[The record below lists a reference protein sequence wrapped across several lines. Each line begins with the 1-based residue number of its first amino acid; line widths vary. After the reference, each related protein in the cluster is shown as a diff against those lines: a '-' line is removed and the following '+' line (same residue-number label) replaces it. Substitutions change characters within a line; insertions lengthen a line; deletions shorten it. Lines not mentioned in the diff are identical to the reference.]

1 MPFAAFFVAFLLL
14 LCIPRRSRKLAL
26 CLLLGALAGL
36 CAVHTTSARLERVRA
51 NYAGRTVLLTAEV
64 ERADSNYFSDTVDA
78 TLWVESVNGSPAGFR
93 IACAE
98 LPACAAG
105 QRVQGW
111 FALQQPDMEEQ
122 TAQYADGIA
131 LQAEPVPEKPQ
142 LTVLGESGSFRARTH
157 RLQQKLSESLC
168 RAMHRDTG
176 GVLAAMTVGDRS
188 GLSAQLRRA
197 YRGAGLSHV
206 LVVSGMHVSI
216 LCGDILSVL
225 LPYRWEQ
232 SYRSRRRRAVSKSLL
247 AAMTVGD
254 RSGLSAQLRRAYRG
268 AGLSHVLVVSGMH
281 VSILCGDILSVLLP
295 YRWEQSY
302 RSRRRRAVSKSLL
315 ALVLMGVTG
324 FTPSVRRAAVAVW
337 VSALG
342 VWVWGP
348 PDALTSLAAAGIL
361 MTTVNSYA
369 VWDIGFELSFAAV
382 VGTVAGNACIR
393 RMRDAHDRRFWVK
406 AGENLQKP
414 VRRPWYSKLPKGVQ
428 GLVESACI
436 AACASAAT
444 FPVLVLRGLSVS
456 AWAVVSSIAVL
467 WMVQPLLLLGL
478 AVAFVGLVPWLA
490 PVHGVLSRAADLLT
504 GLLNGWVVWLSTKP
518 GASIYFDTAYAAL
531 VCLLLC
537 GLGVLAFR
545 WRVRLRVALPGIL
558 LTAAVG
564 IGLGNALSRD
574 VVHIDLVGS
583 AQAPAVVIAQNDRAV
598 VLFRGGNAAQRA
610 VENQLARRG
619 VRTVELVA
627 DLRMNAKTACTL
639 PAQQGI
645 RAERLPVNASRK
657 LRCTPA
663 AVELLRTR
671 EGCLV
676 RLSIGNRQFVTL
688 SGKAELAQPLQT
700 EWLIATP
707 KKPETVRYQ
716 KLLAM
721 RSYSWMTPETQYTSS
736 LSLRRTG
743 GERLE

>member
-14 LCIPRRSRKLAL
+14 LCIPDGSRKLAL

-36 CAVHTTSARLERVRA
+36 CVVHTTSARLERVRA

-105 QRVQGW
+105 QRVQGG
-111 FALQQPDMEEQ
+111 FTLSAPDEAEQ

-247 AAMTVGD
+247 A
-254 RSGLSAQLRRAYRG
+254 
-268 AGLSHVLVVSGMH
+268 
-281 VSILCGDILSVLLP
+281 
-295 YRWEQSY
+295 
-302 RSRRRRAVSKSLL
+302 
-315 ALVLMGVTG
+315 LVLMGVTG

-361 MTTVNSYA
+361 MTAVNSYA

-444 FPVLVLRGLSVS
+444 FPVLVLRGLSTS
-456 AWAVVSSIAVL
+456 LYALVSSVAVL
-467 WMVQPLLLLGL
+467 WLVEPVLLLGL
-478 AVAFVGLVPWLA
+478 A
-490 PVHGVLSRAADLLT
+490 AALT
-504 GLLNGWVVWLSTKP
+504 GLAPALEPLHRATAFGAEVLVELLDRWALWVSGWP
-518 GASIYFDTAYAAL
+518 GAQIYFDTAYAAL
-531 VCLLLC
+531 VCLLLAALL
-537 GLGVLAFR
+537 GLA
-545 WRVRLRVALPGIL
+545 WHWNIRLRAAVPAVL
-558 LTAAVG
+558 LTAALA
-564 IGLGNALSRD
+564 IGAGNAFSRD
-574 VVHIDLVGS
+574 VVRVELVGS
-583 AQAPAVVIAQNDRAV
+583 KMAPAVILSQNDRAV
-598 VLFRGGNAAQRA
+598 VLYRGGQTTRKA
-610 VENQLARRG
+610 VETALERRSI
-619 VRTVELVA
+619 RTVEALI
-627 DLRMNAKTACTL
+627 DLRMDPQEPCTL
-639 PAQQGI
+639 
-645 RAERLPVNASRK
+645 RAEQIVRAARL
-657 LRCTPA
+657 A
-663 AVELLRTR
+663 ANTTQTLRTDTASLEVLR
-671 EGCLV
+671 TQTGCAVRFTIEGQ
-676 RLSIGNRQFVTL
+676 SFVTL
-688 SGKAELAQPLQT
+688 SGTVRFAQPL
-700 EWLIATP
+700 EVDWLLASMARP
-707 KKPETVRYQ
+707 DGVRYQ
-716 KLLAM
+716 GLFTRSTDYRWMDEDGGGQEKTLLSFRPASAWKSS
-721 RSYSWMTPETQYTSS
+721 RSPSAGRAKQAAGSS
-736 LSLRRTG
+736 
-743 GERLE
+743 

>member
-14 LCIPRRSRKLAL
+14 LCIPRRSRKLAV
-26 CLLLGALAGL
+26 CLLLGALVGL
-36 CAVHTTSARLERVRA
+36 CAVYTTNARLERTRA

-64 ERADSNYFSDTVDA
+64 ERADSTYFSDTVDA
-78 TLWVESVNGSPAGFR
+78 TLWVESVNGSPADFR
-93 IACAE
+93 INCAE

-111 FALQQPDMEEQ
+111 FTLQHPDMEER

-131 LQAEPVPEKPQ
+131 LQAEPLAEKPQ

-157 RLQQKLSESLC
+157 RLQQKLSESL
-168 RAMHRDTG
+168 RREMHRDTG

-188 GLSAQLRRA
+188 GLSAQLRSS

-216 LCGDILSVL
+216 LCGDIFTALH
-225 LPYRWEQ
+225 PRGREQ
-232 SYRSRRRRAVSKSLL
+232 SYRRRRRRAV
-247 AAMTVGD
+247 G
-254 RSGLSAQLRRAYRG
+254 
-268 AGLSHVLVVSGMH
+268 
-281 VSILCGDILSVLLP
+281 
-295 YRWEQSY
+295 
-302 RSRRRRAVSKSLL
+302 KSLL

-361 MTTVNSYA
+361 MTAANSYA

-382 VGTVAGNACIR
+382 VGTVAGSACIR
-393 RMRDAHDRRFWVK
+393 RMQDARDRRFWVK

-414 VRRPWYSKLPKGVQ
+414 VRRPWFNRLPERLQ
-428 GLVESACI
+428 GLAESACI

-478 AVAFVGLVPWLA
+478 AVAFAGLVPWLA

-504 GLLNGWVVWLSTKP
+504 GLLNGWAVWLSTKP
-518 GASIYFDTAYAAL
+518 GGSIYFDTAYAAL

-537 GLGVLAFR
+537 GLGVLVFR
-545 WRVRLRVALPGIL
+545 WRVRLRVAVPGIL
-558 LTAAVG
+558 LAAAVG

-574 VVHIDLVGS
+574 VVLH
-583 AQAPAVVIAQNDRAV
+583 
-598 VLFRGGNAAQRA
+598 
-610 VENQLARRG
+610 RRG
-619 VRTVELVA
+619 QRTGTCGTAVPGRQRHSCCGKPAGAAGRAHRGAGGRPAHE
-627 DLRMNAKTACTL
+627 RKKTGRAM
-639 PAQQGI
+639 PA
-645 RAERLPVNASRK
+645 RAAAASGQSVSPCGQRTGTCNASDRGY
-657 LRCTPA
+657 
-663 AVELLRTR
+663 LLSAG
-671 EGCLV
+671 GCV
-676 RLSIGNRQFVTL
+676 CGWQCRAFCWQQRWA
-688 SGKAELAQPLQT
+688 SG
-700 EWLIATP
+700 WATP
-707 KKPETVRYQ
+707 SAGT
-716 KLLAM
+716 
-721 RSYSWMTPETQYTSS
+721 WCTST
-736 LSLRRTG
+736 LWAAHRHLRW
-743 GERLE
+743 

>member
-1 MPFAAFFVAFLLL
+1 M
-14 LCIPRRSRKLAL
+14 
-26 CLLLGALAGL
+26 
-36 CAVHTTSARLERVRA
+36 
-51 NYAGRTVLLTAEV
+51 
-64 ERADSNYFSDTVDA
+64 
-78 TLWVESVNGSPAGFR
+78 
-93 IACAE
+93 
-98 LPACAAG
+98 
-105 QRVQGW
+105 
-111 FALQQPDMEEQ
+111 
-122 TAQYADGIA
+122 
-131 LQAEPVPEKPQ
+131 
-142 LTVLGESGSFRARTH
+142 
-157 RLQQKLSESLC
+157 
-168 RAMHRDTG
+168 
-176 GVLAAMTVGDRS
+176 
-188 GLSAQLRRA
+188 
-197 YRGAGLSHV
+197 

-232 SYRSRRRRAVSKSLL
+232 SYRRRRRR
-247 AAMTVGD
+247 TV
-254 RSGLSAQLRRAYRG
+254 
-268 AGLSHVLVVSGMH
+268 
-281 VSILCGDILSVLLP
+281 
-295 YRWEQSY
+295 W
-302 RSRRRRAVSKSLL
+302 KSLL

-348 PDALTSLAAAGIL
+348 ADTLTSLAAAGIL
-361 MTTVNSYA
+361 MTAVNSYA

-382 VGTVAGNACIR
+382 AGTVAGGACIR
-393 RMRDAHDRRFWVK
+393 RMRDAYDRRFWIK

-414 VRRPWYSKLPKGVQ
+414 VRRPWFNRLPERLQ
-428 GLVESACI
+428 GLAESACI

-456 AWAVVSSIAVL
+456 VWAMVSSIAVL

-478 AVAFVGLVPWLA
+478 AVAFAGLVPWLA
-490 PVHGVLSRAADLLT
+490 PVHGALSRAADLLT
-504 GLLNGWVVWLSTKP
+504 GLLNGWAVWLSTKP

-558 LTAAVG
+558 LAAAVG

-583 AQAPAVVIAQNDRAV
+583 AQAPAVVVTQNDRAV
-598 VLFRGGNAAQRA
+598 VLFRGGSAAQRA

-645 RAERLPVNASRK
+645 RAERLPVNTARK

-676 RLSIGNRQFVTL
+676 RLAIGNRQFVTL
-688 SGKAELAQPLQT
+688 SGRAELAQPLQT

-707 KKPETVRYQ
+707 KKPETVQYQ
-716 KLLAM
+716 KLLAL
-721 RSYSWMTPETQYTSS
+721 RRYSWMAPETQYTAS

>member
-14 LCIPRRSRKLAL
+14 LCIPDGSRKLAV

-36 CAVHTTSARLERVRA
+36 CAVHTTSARLERARA

-64 ERADSNYFSDTVDA
+64 ERADSTYFSDTVDA

-111 FALQQPDMEEQ
+111 FTLSAPDEAERI
-122 TAQYADGIA
+122 AQYADGIA
-131 LQAEPVPEKPQ
+131 LQAEPLAEKPQ

-157 RLQQKLSESLC
+157 RLQQKLSESL
-168 RAMHRDTG
+168 
-176 GVLAAMTVGDRS
+176 
-188 GLSAQLRRA
+188 RRA
-197 YRGAGLSHV
+197 
-206 LVVSGMHVSI
+206 MHVSI

-232 SYRSRRRRAVSKSLL
+232 SYRRRRRR
-247 AAMTVGD
+247 TV
-254 RSGLSAQLRRAYRG
+254 
-268 AGLSHVLVVSGMH
+268 
-281 VSILCGDILSVLLP
+281 
-295 YRWEQSY
+295 W
-302 RSRRRRAVSKSLL
+302 KSLL

-348 PDALTSLAAAGIL
+348 SDALTSLAAAGIL
-361 MTTVNSYA
+361 MTAVNSYA

-414 VRRPWYSKLPKGVQ
+414 VKRPWYSKLPKGVQ

-467 WMVQPLLLLGL
+467 WLVQPLLLLGL

-504 GLLNGWVVWLSTKP
+504 GLLNGWAVWLSTKP
-518 GASIYFDTAYAAL
+518 GGSIYFDTAYAAL

-545 WRVRLRVALPGIL
+545 WRVRLRVAVPGIL
-558 LTAAVG
+558 LAAAVG

-583 AQAPAVVIAQNDRAV
+583 AQAPAVVVAQNDRAV
-598 VLFRGGNAAQRA
+598 VLFRGGSAAQRA

-707 KKPETVRYQ
+707 KKSETVQYQ
-716 KLLAM
+716 KLLAL
-721 RSYSWMTPETQYTSS
+721 RSYSWMAPETQYTAS

-743 GERLE
+743 GERHE

>member
-14 LCIPRRSRKLAL
+14 LCIPRRSRKLAV

-36 CAVHTTSARLERVRA
+36 CAVHTTSARLERARA

-111 FALQQPDMEEQ
+111 FTLQQPDMEEQ

-131 LQAEPVPEKPQ
+131 LQAEPLAEKPQ

-157 RLQQKLSESLC
+157 RLQQKLSESLR

-188 GLSAQLRRA
+188 GLSAQLRSA

-232 SYRSRRRRAVSKSLL
+232 SYRRRRRR
-247 AAMTVGD
+247 TV
-254 RSGLSAQLRRAYRG
+254 
-268 AGLSHVLVVSGMH
+268 
-281 VSILCGDILSVLLP
+281 
-295 YRWEQSY
+295 W
-302 RSRRRRAVSKSLL
+302 KSLL

-361 MTTVNSYA
+361 MTAVNSYA

-504 GLLNGWVVWLSTKP
+504 GLLNGWAVWLSTKP
-518 GASIYFDTAYAAL
+518 GAAIYFDTVYAAL

-558 LTAAVG
+558 LAAAVG

-598 VLFRGGNAAQRA
+598 VLFRGGSAAQRA

-619 VRTVELVA
+619 VRTVELVV

-688 SGKAELAQPLQT
+688 SGKAELAQSLQT

-707 KKPETVRYQ
+707 KKPETVQYQ
-716 KLLAM
+716 KLLAL
-721 RSYSWMTPETQYTSS
+721 RSYSWMPPETQYTAS

>member
-1 MPFAAFFVAFLLL
+1 MPFAAYFVAFLLL
-14 LCIPRRSRKLAL
+14 LCILDGSRKLAV

-36 CAVHTTSARLERVRA
+36 CAVYTTNARLERARA

-64 ERADSNYFSDTVDA
+64 ERADSTYFSDTVDA
-78 TLWVESVNGSPAGFR
+78 TLWVEGVNGRRAGFR
-93 IACAE
+93 ITCAE

-111 FALQQPDMEEQ
+111 FTLQQPDIEER

-157 RLQQKLSESLC
+157 RLQQKLSESLR

-176 GVLAAMTVGDRS
+176 GVLTAMTVGDRS
-188 GLSAQLRRA
+188 GLSAQLRSA

-232 SYRSRRRRAVSKSLL
+232 SYRSRRRR
-247 AAMTVGD
+247 TV
-254 RSGLSAQLRRAYRG
+254 
-268 AGLSHVLVVSGMH
+268 
-281 VSILCGDILSVLLP
+281 
-295 YRWEQSY
+295 W
-302 RSRRRRAVSKSLL
+302 KSLL

-348 PDALTSLAAAGIL
+348 ADTLTSLAAAGIL
-361 MTTVNSYA
+361 MTAVNSYA

-382 VGTVAGNACIR
+382 AGTVAGGACIR
-393 RMRDAHDRRFWVK
+393 RMRDAHDRRFWIK
-406 AGENLQKP
+406 AGKNLQKP
-414 VRRPWYSKLPKGVQ
+414 VRRPWFNRLPERLQ
-428 GLVESACI
+428 GLAESACI

-444 FPVLVLRGLSVS
+444 FPVLV
-456 AWAVVSSIAVL
+456 
-467 WMVQPLLLLGL
+467 
-478 AVAFVGLVPWLA
+478 PWLA
-490 PVHGVLSRAADLLT
+490 PVHGALSRAADLLT
-504 GLLNGWVVWLSTKP
+504 GLLNGWAVWLCTKP

-558 LTAAVG
+558 LAAAVG

-583 AQAPAVVIAQNDRAV
+583 AQAPAVVVTQNDRAV
-598 VLFRGGNAAQRA
+598 VLFRGGSAAQRA

-627 DLRMNAKTACTL
+627 DLRINAKTACTL

-645 RAERLPVNASRK
+645 RAERLPVNTARK

-707 KKPETVRYQ
+707 KKPETVQYQ
-716 KLLAM
+716 KLLAL
-721 RSYSWMTPETQYTSS
+721 RRYSWMAPETQYTAS

-743 GERLE
+743 GEKLG

>member
-1 MPFAAFFVAFLLL
+1 MPFAAFFVAILLL
-14 LCIPRRSRKLAL
+14 LCIPDGSRKPAV
-26 CLLLGALAGL
+26 CLLLGTLAGL
-36 CAVHTTSARLERVRA
+36 CAVHTTSARLERTRA

-64 ERADSNYFSDTVDA
+64 ERADRSDLPGTVDA
-78 TLWVESVNGSPAGFR
+78 TLWVENVNGSPAGFR
-93 IACAE
+93 MTCAE
-98 LPACAAG
+98 LPTCAAG

-111 FALQQPDMEEQ
+111 FTLQQPDAAEQ
-122 TAQYADGIA
+122 REQYADGVA
-131 LQAEPVPEKPQ
+131 LQAELLAEKPQ
-142 LTVLGESGSFRARTH
+142 LAVLGESSSFRARTH
-157 RLQQKLSESLC
+157 RLQQRLSESL
-168 RAMHRDTG
+168 RREMHRDTG
-176 GVLAAMTVGDRS
+176 GVLVAMTVGDRS
-188 GLSAQLRRA
+188 GLSAQLRNA

-232 SYRSRRRRAVSKSLL
+232 SYRSRKRR
-247 AAMTVGD
+247 T
-254 RSGLSAQLRRAYRG
+254 
-268 AGLSHVLVVSGMH
+268 
-281 VSILCGDILSVLLP
+281 I
-295 YRWEQSY
+295 W
-302 RSRRRRAVSKSLL
+302 KSLL

-348 PDALTSLAAAGIL
+348 ADTLTSLAAAGIL
-361 MTTVNSYA
+361 MTAANSYA

-382 VGTVAGNACIR
+382 VGTVAGGACIR
-393 RMRDAHDRRFWVK
+393 RMQDARDRRFWSK

-414 VRRPWYSKLPKGVQ
+414 IKRPWYKKLPERLQ
-428 GLVESACI
+428 GLIESACI

-456 AWAVVSSIAVL
+456 VWAVVSSIAVL

-478 AVAFVGLVPWLA
+478 AVAFAGLVPWLT
-490 PVHGVLSRAADLLT
+490 PLHGALSRAADLLT
-504 GLLNGWVVWLSTKP
+504 GLLNGWAVWLSTKP
-518 GASIYFDTAYAAL
+518 GGNIYFDTAYAAL

-537 GLGVLAFR
+537 GLGVLAFH
-545 WRVRLRVALPGIL
+545 WRVRLRVAVPGIL
-558 LTAAVG
+558 LAAAVG

-583 AQAPAVVIAQNDRAV
+583 AQNPAVVIAQNDRAV
-598 VLFRGGNAAQRA
+598 VLFRGGSAAQRA

-627 DLRMNAKTACTL
+627 DLRMNARAACTL
-639 PAQQGI
+639 PTQQGI
-645 RAERLPVNASRK
+645 RAERLPVNTSRR

-688 SGKAELAQPLQT
+688 SGRAELAQPLQT
-700 EWLIATP
+700 EWLVATP
-707 KKPETVRYQ
+707 KKPEAVQYQ
-716 KLLAM
+716 KLLAL
-721 RSYSWMTPETQYTSS
+721 RSYSWMMPGQQYTAS
-736 LSLRRTG
+736 LSVRRNG
-743 GERLE
+743 GERAA